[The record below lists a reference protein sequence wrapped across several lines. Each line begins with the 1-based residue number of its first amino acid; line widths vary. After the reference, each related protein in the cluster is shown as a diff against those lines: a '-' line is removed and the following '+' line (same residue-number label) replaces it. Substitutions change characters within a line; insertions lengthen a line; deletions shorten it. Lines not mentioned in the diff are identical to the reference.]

1 MVTRGQF
8 VERSRLS
15 LMGAMGKLGL
25 YSSGLVRQLNQSIAP
40 GCCNGSPAHHL
51 DVPILIE

>member
-25 YSSGLVRQLNQSIAP
+25 YSSGLVRQLIQSIAP
-40 GCCNGSPAHHL
+40 GGCNGSPAHHL